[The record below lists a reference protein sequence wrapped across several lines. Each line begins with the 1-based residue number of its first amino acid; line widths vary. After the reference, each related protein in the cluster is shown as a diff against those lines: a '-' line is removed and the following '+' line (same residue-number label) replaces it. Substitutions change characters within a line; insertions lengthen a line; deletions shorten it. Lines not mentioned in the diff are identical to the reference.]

1 VLTPTLADD
10 APRRAAHA
18 DALRNPP
25 SRAMTFTEAFDAH
38 LRDIYT
44 FFTYRLGSRRDAE
57 DLTQTTFERAFRSW
71 GRYDP
76 ARASVRTWLLAI
88 ARNLLIDHQRARPQ
102 RRERAIEEGWDVAA
116 PEERLDLG
124 LDAALAAALQCLNG
138 REREVIA
145 LRFGGDLTGPE
156 IAAVTRL
163 SVGNVHQ
170 LTSRALRRLRAE
182 LEGRPENG

>member
-1 VLTPTLADD
+1 LTSTSIDG
-10 APRRAAHA
+10 APRRSGRETAVRVH
-18 DALRNPP
+18 P
-25 SRAMTFTEAFDAH
+25 SASMTFTEAFDAH
-38 LRDIYT
+38 IRDIYT

-88 ARNLLIDHQRARPQ
+88 ARNLLIDYQRARPQ
-102 RRERAIEEGWDVAA
+102 RRERPIEDGWDVAA
-116 PEERLDLG
+116 PDERPDLG
-124 LDAALAAALQCLNG
+124 LDPALAAALQCLNE

-145 LRFGGDLTGPE
+145 LRFGGDLSGPE

-163 SVGNVHQ
+163 SVANVHQ
-170 LTSRALRRLRAE
+170 LMSRALRRLRVE
-182 LEGRPENG
+182 LNSHGDGC